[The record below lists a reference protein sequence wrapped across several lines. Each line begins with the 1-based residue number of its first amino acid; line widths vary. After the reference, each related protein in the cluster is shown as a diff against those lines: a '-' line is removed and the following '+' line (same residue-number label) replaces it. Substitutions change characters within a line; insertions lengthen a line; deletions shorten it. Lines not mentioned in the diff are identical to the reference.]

1 MIEGRPF
8 LYQGQDGTVYHVNEE
23 GVQVIKSWPSNENIV
38 AFVDADNNDYGPDAI
53 LSENGVQIILASPPR
68 GTNAR
73 RIKQANYN
81 VTILAT
87 KLWSRDELFIT
98 GFVLGLLLLML
109 D

>member
-1 MIEGRPF
+1 MIEGHPF
-8 LYQGQDGTVYHVNEE
+8 LYQGQDGTVYHVNEK

-38 AFVDADNNDYGPDAI
+38 AFVDADNNNYGPDKI
-53 LSENGVQIILASPPR
+53 LIKDGVQIILASSPR
-68 GTNAR
+68 GTSAR
-73 RIKQANYN
+73 WIERANYN
-81 VTILAT
+81 VKLLAT